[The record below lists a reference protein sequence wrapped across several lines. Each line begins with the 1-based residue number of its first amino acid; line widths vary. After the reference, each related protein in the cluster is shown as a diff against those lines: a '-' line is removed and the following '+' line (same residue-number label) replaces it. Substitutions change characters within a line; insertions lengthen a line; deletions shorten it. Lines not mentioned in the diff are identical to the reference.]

1 MCSAAFFPAL
11 GIEEDVEDTRMNP
24 PNITGGWLAVFK
36 SASMLGVL
44 LTALIMA
51 VSISESLAQ
60 GSSLPYGGGG
70 PINAPAIIRE
80 YNASGKQMRI
90 EGSCQSSCT
99 TLLAIKNV
107 CVEPSAQLKF
117 HAALFPHER
126 NQKPPPARQA
136 RMLAAYNAKLRNYL
150 LSGGYV
156 DGFEFHTIS
165 GQDIITKFGY
175 RACS

>member
-1 MCSAAFFPAL
+1 M
-11 GIEEDVEDTRMNP
+11 
-24 PNITGGWLAVFK
+24 FK
-36 SASMLGVL
+36 SATILGVL
-44 LTALIMA
+44 LTALFMA
-51 VSISESLAQ
+51 VSVSQSLAQ

-150 LSGGYV
+150 VSGGYV

-165 GQDIITKFGY
+165 GQDIIAKFGY
-175 RACS
+175 RACT